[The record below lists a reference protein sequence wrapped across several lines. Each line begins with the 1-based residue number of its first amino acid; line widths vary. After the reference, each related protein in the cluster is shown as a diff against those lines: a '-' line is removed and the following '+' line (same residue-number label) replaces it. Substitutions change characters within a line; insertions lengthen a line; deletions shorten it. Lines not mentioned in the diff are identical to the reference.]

1 MADDPTIKDL
11 FRVINEMRA
20 DMATKDDVKR
30 LDGRFDEV
38 NGRFDK
44 VDGELQAIRTVV
56 DNDLASYEQVLT
68 LEGKMTDVQ
77 KTVRQHG
84 RMLKERAT

>member
-1 MADDPTIKDL
+1 MAEDPTIKDL

-30 LDGRFDEV
+30 LDK
-38 NGRFDK
+38 RFDK
-44 VDGELQAIRTVV
+44 VDGELQAIRNVV

-84 RMLKERAT
+84 RLLKERA

>member
-1 MADDPTIKDL
+1 MAEEPTITDI
-11 FRVINEMRA
+11 FRVVNDMRA
-20 DMATKDDVKR
+20 DVNDLRANMATKDDVKR
-30 LDGRFDEV
+30 LDD
-38 NGRFDK
+38 RFDK
-44 VDGELQAIRTVV
+44 VDGELQAIRNVV

-84 RMLKERAT
+84 KLLKERA

>member
-1 MADDPTIKDL
+1 MAEDPTIKDL
-11 FRVINEMRA
+11 FRVINDMRT

-30 LDGRFDEV
+30 L
-38 NGRFDK
+38 NARFDK
-44 VDGELQAIRTVV
+44 VDGELQAVRNVV

-68 LEGKMTDVQ
+68 LEGKMTNVQ

-84 RMLKERAT
+84 KKIDTLLKERT

>member
-1 MADDPTIKDL
+1 MIDDPTIKDL

-30 LDGRFDEV
+30 LDK
-38 NGRFDK
+38 RFDK
-44 VDGELQAIRTVV
+44 VDGELNAIRNVV

-84 RMLKERAT
+84 KILKERA